1 MTEDRIKGAA
11 YLVYEVERRAY
22 PLSESTF
29 TIGRDASSGIVI
41 REPAVSRLHA
51 EVKPEGEGFVLNATG
66 ATGTKLD
73 KVLKR
78 EIEIDGQAY
87 IAAISPE
94 GVKVTKKGFRK
105 GNEITWRAIISGD
118 ANLSEDL
125 SASVDATAAPE

>member
-1 MTEDRIKGAA
+1 MA
-11 YLVYEVERRAY
+11 
-22 PLSESTF
+22 
-29 TIGRDASSGIVI
+29 
-41 REPAVSRLHA
+41 
-51 EVKPEGEGFVLNATG
+51 
-66 ATGTKLD
+66 TKLD

-105 GNEITWRAIISGD
+105 GNEISWRAIISGD